1 MCGSSI
7 FRVLVSVSC
16 MGTNPYMKA
25 SFSISAIQAQ
35 TRSVVRSTNLVMST
49 GWQGQCLNIDCTSM
63 RWTCRQVQVYNGPL
77 AMHLRRACVFKRAC
91 VFINAGAE
99 LASQEI
105 GECFDRVFRR
115 QYVHSNC
122 TSRVVFTPHF
132 CDVQYNIWLWRTY
145 RPSILTTCNAI
156 SDQTTPLCDWDI
168 WRACLACGSGWR
180 IYPFANSNGEN
191 SSTGI
196 TLI

>member
-49 GWQGQCLNIDCTSM
+49 GWQGQCLNIDCTSV

-77 AMHLRRACVFKRAC
+77 AMHLRRACVF
-91 VFINAGAE
+91 INAAGAE

-145 RPSILTTCNAI
+145 RPSILTTCVMLSRTRQPHCVIGTYEGHALRVAQDEGYI
-156 SDQTTPLCDWDI
+156 HLQIQTAKI
-168 WRACLACGSGWR
+168 RAQVSH
-180 IYPFANSNGEN
+180 
-191 SSTGI
+191 
-196 TLI
+196 